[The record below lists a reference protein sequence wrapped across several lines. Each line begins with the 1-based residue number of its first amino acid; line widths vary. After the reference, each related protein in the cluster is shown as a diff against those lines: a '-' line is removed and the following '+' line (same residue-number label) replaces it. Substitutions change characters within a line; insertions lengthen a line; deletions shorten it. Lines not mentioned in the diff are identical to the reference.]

1 MKFRELF
8 LLFFEFYRNIIV
20 SSGKFSVSVCGL
32 CISIVVGVVTVIGD
46 SSQFS
51 VMRFLICIGVWLFKL
66 SVWLFAAGGD
76 VMSSRCDDGGVVHE
90 SLLSMLCVCRGS
102 DVGEGV
108 GTKLDGIGS
117 AHISLLLCLAEVVG
131 TMLLHGAGANRLD
144 VDVAVSLRFAPGS
157 TL

>member
-1 MKFRELF
+1 M
-8 LLFFEFYRNIIV
+8 
-20 SSGKFSVSVCGL
+20 
-32 CISIVVGVVTVIGD
+32 VTAIGD

-76 VMSSRCDDGGVVHE
+76 VMSSRCDDGDVVHE
-90 SLLSMLCVCRGS
+90 SLLSLVMLCVCRGG

-117 AHISLLLCLAEVVG
+117 AHISLLFFLTEVVG
-131 TMLLHGAGANRLD
+131 TMLLHGAGANKLD
-144 VDVAVSLRFAPGS
+144 VDVAVIN
-157 TL
+157 